1 MLNLKLEKSKSK
13 GLFFFFGIFLSSYL
27 NPPSLTGMFIPSIIE
42 LVQYV
47 KLYKRKARLTMATF
61 FLFVIYMAFIGLGLP
76 DSVLGA
82 SWPVLHLAL
91 DVPIAH
97 AGILSVMTTG
107 GTIISS
113 FMSGR
118 VTKRFGTG
126 RVTLVSVL
134 MTAIALM
141 GFSYASSFYWLMLL
155 TIPLGLGAGSVDAA
169 LNGYVA
175 MHYEAK
181 HMSWLHSFW
190 GVGATLGPMIM
201 SVFLGRASG
210 WRTGYFAIS
219 LIQAAIVILLF
230 TTLPLWQR
238 FGQGAVLE
246 TIPEESESGREKG
259 IYRIPGVK
267 YAILSFFA
275 YCAVEMTTGL
285 WGASYLVSYQ
295 GFTPETAARYT
306 SLFFGG
312 ITIGRFITGFI
323 TMKFSFRSVIRAGIL
338 SIGIGVL
345 MVLSGIYLLL
355 IPGFLLIGLGCAPV
369 FPGMIHETPLRFGKK
384 HAQSIIGIQMAFAY
398 MGSTLMPALF
408 GLLAGRGYLWLFT
421 PYLLLLLGI
430 LFFSTER
437 INALMKRKNLNETG
451 NEMIS

>member
-13 GLFFFFGIFLSSYL
+13 GLFFFSGIFLSSYM

-246 TIPEESESGREKG
+246 TVPEESESGREKG

-338 SIGIGVL
+338 SIGLGVL
-345 MVLSGIYLLL
+345 MVLSGIFLLL

-369 FPGMIHETPLRFGKK
+369 FPGMIHETPQRFGKK

>member
-1 MLNLKLEKSKSK
+1 
-13 GLFFFFGIFLSSYL
+13 
-27 NPPSLTGMFIPSIIE
+27 
-42 LVQYV
+42 
-47 KLYKRKARLTMATF
+47 MATF

-126 RVTLVSVL
+126 KVTLVSVL

-141 GFSYASSFYWLMLL
+141 GFSYAASFYWLMLL

-201 SVFLGRASG
+201 SIFLGRASG
-210 WRTGYFAIS
+210 WRTGYFVIS
-219 LIQAAIVILLF
+219 LIQVAIVILLF
-230 TTLPLWQR
+230 ITLPLWTR
-238 FGQGAVLE
+238 FGQKSALE
-246 TIPEESESGREKG
+246 PVPEKEESGRADG
-259 IYRIPGVK
+259 LYRIPGVK

-338 SIGIGVL
+338 SIGLGIL
-345 MVLSGIYLLL
+345 MVLSGFHLLL

-369 FPGMIHETPLRFGKK
+369 FPGMIHETPKRFGKK

-421 PYLLLLLGI
+421 PYLLFLLGI
-430 LFFSTER
+430 LLFSTER
-437 INALMKRKNLNETG
+437 INALMKRRNLNEPG

>member
-1 MLNLKLEKSKSK
+1 
-13 GLFFFFGIFLSSYL
+13 
-27 NPPSLTGMFIPSIIE
+27 
-42 LVQYV
+42 
-47 KLYKRKARLTMATF
+47 MATF

-82 SWPVLHLAL
+82 SWPVLHQAL
-91 DVPIAH
+91 EVPLAH

-126 RVTLVSVL
+126 RVTLVSVF
-134 MTAIALM
+134 MTAVALM

-169 LNGYVA
+169 LNGYVS

-201 SVFLGRASG
+201 SLFLARAGG
-210 WRTGYFAIS
+210 WRTGYFVIS
-219 LIQAAIVILLF
+219 LIQVAIVLLLF
-230 TTLPLWQR
+230 TTLPLWTK
-238 FGQGAVLE
+238 FGQKEVTSPL
-246 TIPEESESGREKG
+246 TEEDESPKTEGV
-259 IYRIPGVK
+259 YRIPGVK

-285 WGASYLVSYQ
+285 WGSSYLVSYQ
-295 GFTPETAARYT
+295 GFTPERAARYI
-306 SLFFGG
+306 SLYYGG

-323 TMKFSFRSVIRAGIL
+323 TMKFSFKSVIRVGIMSICSGIL
-338 SIGIGVL
+338 L
-345 MVLSGIYLLL
+345 VLSGQGLFL
-355 IPGFLLIGLGCAPV
+355 IPGFLFIGLGCAPV
-369 FPGMIHETPLRFGKK
+369 FPGMIHETPKRFGKQ

-421 PYLLLLLGI
+421 PYLLLLLFI
-430 LFFSTER
+430 LYFSTER
-437 INALMKRKNLNETG
+437 INALMRKRKRNERKS
-451 NEMIS
+451 ELIS